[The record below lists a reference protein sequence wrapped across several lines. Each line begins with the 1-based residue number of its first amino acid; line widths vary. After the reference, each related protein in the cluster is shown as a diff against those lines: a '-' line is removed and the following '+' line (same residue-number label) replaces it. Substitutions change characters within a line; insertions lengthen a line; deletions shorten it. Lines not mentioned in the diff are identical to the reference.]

1 MRNTLLMSLVLALSL
16 AACGK
21 KEETAQPA
29 APAVEPAPA
38 TAPAPA
44 PEAAAPAAA
53 PDAVAQFTS
62 QCASCHGPAGQ
73 GQGAFPKLAGQT
85 ADAIKAKL
93 VDYKAGKQVGPQSA
107 LMYPIAQKLS
117 DQEIDALAAHIGTLQ

>member
-21 KEETAQPA
+21 KEEAAQPA
-29 APAVEPAPA
+29 VPAMEPAPA
-38 TAPAPA
+38 AAPA
-44 PEAAAPAAA
+44 PEAAPAAI
-53 PDAVAQFTS
+53 DAVAQYTS
-62 QCASCHGPAGQ
+62 ACASCHGPNGQ
-73 GQGAFPKLAGQT
+73 GQGAFPKLSGQT

-93 VDYKAGKQVGPQSA
+93 VDYKAGKQVGAQSA

-117 DQEIDALAAHIGTLQ
+117 DAEIDALSAHIATLQ

>member
-1 MRNTLLMSLVLALSL
+1 MRNTLMISLVLALGLS
-16 AACGK
+16 ACGK
-21 KEETAQPA
+21 KEEAAQP
-29 APAVEPAPA
+29 
-38 TAPAPA
+38 TAPA

-53 PDAVAQFTS
+53 IDAVAQYTS

-93 VDYKAGKQVGPQSA
+93 VDYKAGKQVGAQSA

-117 DQEIDALAAHIGTLQ
+117 DAEIDALSAHIATLQ